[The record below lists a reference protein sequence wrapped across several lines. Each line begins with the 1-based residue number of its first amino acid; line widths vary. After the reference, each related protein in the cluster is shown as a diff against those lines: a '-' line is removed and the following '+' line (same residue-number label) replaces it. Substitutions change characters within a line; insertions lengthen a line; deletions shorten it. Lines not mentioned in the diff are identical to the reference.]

1 MNRPSGGEAAGAS
14 AAPSRVTLAQIFTVF
29 LTIGATSIGGG
40 VVAYLRRGLVAR
52 RGWLD
57 DATFVQMLSI
67 SEALPGLNGTNIAI
81 LAGDHLRGI
90 YGAIAAI
97 VGICLPGALIMF
109 AVGIAYAA
117 HGDRPVTTAI
127 LATVAAAAVG
137 LVFSV
142 TAQLGRSTLNRV
154 SDLVFVGLT
163 ATLVH
168 SLHLSVLLALL
179 IVGSAR
185 DLVASAA
192 TRRHKQSRIM
202 KQLYALSRRIRLSVD
217 TDDRG
222 RHGRVPGNEVVDR

>member
-1 MNRPSGGEAAGAS
+1 MNRSSRTGAS
-14 AAPSRVTLAQIFTVF
+14 AVSAEPAATPGRVALHQIFAAF
-29 LTIGATSIGGG
+29 LVIGATSIGGG
-40 VVAYLRRGLVAR
+40 VVAYLRRGLVAK

-81 LAGDHLRGI
+81 LAGDRLRGT

-97 VGICLPGALIMF
+97 TGICLPGALIMF
-109 AVGIAYAA
+109 AVGVAYSA

-142 TAQLGRSTLNRV
+142 TAQLGRSMLNRV

-163 ATLVH
+163 AILVH
-168 SLHLSVLLALL
+168 FLHLSVLLALL
-179 IVGSAR
+179 IVGALAIWWHRPRPDGTNSAG
-185 DLVASAA
+185 S
-192 TRRHKQSRIM
+192 
-202 KQLYALSRRIRLSVD
+202 
-217 TDDRG
+217 
-222 RHGRVPGNEVVDR
+222 